1 MTQEEREKCHDLPL
15 MIGLYSDGFDPENP
29 LRSKGRNS
37 ITAVYLYVLNLELHH
52 RSKINEFLVVQL
64 FKSNYAHD
72 FGINKCY
79 ERLVNDLNSLID
91 NGIGISVCKSY
102 LFRVAQYRA
111 DKKINLLMRL
121 SENFANSK

>member
-1 MTQEEREKCHDLPL
+1 MTHEEREKCHDLPL

-29 LRSKGRNS
+29 
-37 ITAVYLYVLNLELHH
+37 
-52 RSKINEFLVVQL
+52 